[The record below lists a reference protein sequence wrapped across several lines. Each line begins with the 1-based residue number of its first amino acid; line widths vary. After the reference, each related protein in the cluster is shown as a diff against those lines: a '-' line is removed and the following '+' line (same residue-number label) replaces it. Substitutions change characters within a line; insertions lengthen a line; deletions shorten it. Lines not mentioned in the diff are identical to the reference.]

1 MNKKHQILNAAAKLF
16 ATQGFDG
23 TTTLQIATEA
33 HVTEP
38 LIYYHFKGKDEL
50 FTSILQ
56 SAFEKYFSRLDDLP
70 LPTVIQFEQIENL
83 INLHFAIID
92 EMPNETFL
100 VMNTCPAKLN
110 DPDHVCRANIDRQ
123 KEWLTEYLTH
133 CLEEGIDRK
142 EFIELSIAPTVEL
155 LLGVISGITRRRA
168 LKLDSNRQVR
178 AATIDFCRRALQA
191 RPFQPVRTDPD

>member
-33 HVTEP
+33 NVTEP

-56 SAFEKYFSRLDDLP
+56 TAFEKYFSRLEDLP
-70 LPTVIQFEQIENL
+70 RSTPIQFDQIANL
-83 INLHFAIID
+83 IDLHFAIVE

-100 VMNTCPAKLN
+100 VMNICPVKLN
-110 DPDHVCRANIDRQ
+110 DPDHVCRTNIDRQ

-133 CLEEGIDRK
+133 CLEEGVRRA
-142 EFIELSIAPTVEL
+142 EFLEISIPPTVEL
-155 LLGVISGITRRRA
+155 LLGLLSGLTRRRA
-168 LKLDSNRQVR
+168 LKLGSNPQVR
-178 AATIDFCRRALQA
+178 TATINFCRRALQV
-191 RPFQPVRTDPD
+191 PTS

>member
-33 HVTEP
+33 GVTEP

-56 SAFEKYFSRLDDLP
+56 TAFEKYFTRLENLP
-70 LPTVIQFEQIENL
+70 RSTTTQFVQIANL
-83 INLHFAIID
+83 INLHFAIVD

-100 VMNTCPAKLN
+100 VMNTCPVKLN

-123 KEWLTEYLTH
+123 KEWLTGYLTR
-133 CLEEGIDRK
+133 CLEEGIRRN
-142 EFIELSIAPTVEL
+142 EFVEMPLAPTVEL
-155 LLGVISGITRRRA
+155 LIGVISGLTRRRA
-168 LKLDSNRQVR
+168 LKLDTNRQVR
-178 AATIDFCRRALQA
+178 TATIDFCRRALQVVNPN
-191 RPFQPVRTDPD
+191 R

>member
-33 HVTEP
+33 GVTEP

-56 SAFEKYFSRLDDLP
+56 TAFEKYFTRLENLP
-70 LPTVIQFEQIENL
+70 RRTTIQFVQIANL
-83 INLHFAIID
+83 INLHFAIVD

-100 VMNTCPAKLN
+100 VMNTCPVKLN
-110 DPDHVCRANIDRQ
+110 DPDHVCRANVDRQ
-123 KEWLTEYLTH
+123 KEWLTGYLTQ
-133 CLEEGIDRK
+133 CLEEGIRRQ
-142 EFIELSIAPTVEL
+142 EFVEMPIAPTVEL
-155 LLGVISGITRRRA
+155 LIGVISGLTRRRA

-178 AATIDFCRRALQA
+178 TATIDFCRRALQA
-191 RPFQPVRTDPD
+191 VDAKS

>member
-33 HVTEP
+33 DVTEP

-56 SAFEKYFSRLDDLP
+56 MAFEKYFARLENLP
-70 LPTVIQFEQIENL
+70 RNTSNQFERIANL
-83 INLHFAIID
+83 IDLHFAIVD

-100 VMNTCPAKLN
+100 VMNTCPVKLN
-110 DPDHVCRANIDRQ
+110 DPDHVCRTNIDRQ
-123 KEWLTEYLTH
+123 KEWLTDYLTQ
-133 CLEEGIDRK
+133 CLTEGMHRS
-142 EFIELSIAPTVEL
+142 EFLEISVAPTVEL
-155 LLGVISGITRRRA
+155 LLGILSGLTRRRA
-168 LKLDSNRQVR
+168 LKLDSNPQVR
-178 AATIDFCRRALQA
+178 TETINFCRRALQG
-191 RPFQPVRTDPD
+191 

>member
-33 HVTEP
+33 GVTEP

-56 SAFEKYFSRLDDLP
+56 TAFEKYFTRLENLP
-70 LPTVIQFEQIENL
+70 RRTTIQFVQIANL
-83 INLHFAIID
+83 INLHFAIVD

-100 VMNTCPAKLN
+100 VMNTCPVKLN
-110 DPDHVCRANIDRQ
+110 DPDHVCRANVDRQ
-123 KEWLTEYLTH
+123 KEWLTGYLTQ
-133 CLEEGIDRK
+133 CLEEGIRRQ
-142 EFIELSIAPTVEL
+142 EFVEMSIAPTVEL
-155 LLGVISGITRRRA
+155 LIGVISGLTRRRA

-178 AATIDFCRRALQA
+178 TATIDFCRRALQA
-191 RPFQPVRTDPD
+191 VDAKS

>member
-33 HVTEP
+33 NVTEP

-56 SAFEKYFSRLDDLP
+56 SAFEKYFTRLENLP
-70 LPTVIQFEQIENL
+70 RHTPVQFEQIANL
-83 INLHFAIID
+83 IHLHFAIVD
-92 EMPNETFL
+92 EIPNETFL
-100 VMNTCPAKLN
+100 VMNICPAKLN

-123 KEWLTEYLTH
+123 KEWLTEYLTQ
-133 CLEEGIDRK
+133 CLEEGIHRK
-142 EFIELSIAPTVEL
+142 EFIELAIPPTVEL

-168 LKLDSNRQVR
+168 LKLDSNRQVPT
-178 AATIDFCRRALQA
+178 ATIEFCRRALQA
-191 RPFQPVRTDPD
+191 R

>member
-1 MNKKHQILNAAAKLF
+1 MGVGHMNKKHQILNAAAKLF

-33 HVTEP
+33 NVTEP

-56 SAFEKYFSRLDDLP
+56 SAFEKYFTRLENLP
-70 LPTVIQFEQIENL
+70 RHTPVQFEQIANL
-83 INLHFAIID
+83 IHLHFAIVD
-92 EMPNETFL
+92 EIPNETFL

-123 KEWLTEYLTH
+123 KEWLTEYLTQ
-133 CLEEGIDRK
+133 CLEEGIHRK
-142 EFIELSIAPTVEL
+142 EFTELSIPPTIEL
-155 LLGVISGITRRRA
+155 LLGILSGITRRRA
-168 LKLDSNRQVR
+168 LKLDSNRQVP
-178 AATIDFCRRALQA
+178 AATIEFCRRALQT
-191 RPFQPVRTDPD
+191 R